1 MDPKESRVGPW
12 GLSDTRAY
20 ILITVIY
27 FVVGVG
33 IAGLL
38 KLIEYYRGYDDFRNI
53 TGSIAIGFILGVMW
67 LLSILRIR
75 KASRES
81 REKSTSR

>member
-1 MDPKESRVGPW
+1 MDPEEPRVGPW
-12 GLSDTRAY
+12 SLSNSRAY

-38 KLIEYYRGYDDFRNI
+38 KLVEYYRDYDDFRNI
-53 TGSIAIGFILGVMW
+53 TGSIVIGFILGVMW

-75 KASRES
+75 KASSES